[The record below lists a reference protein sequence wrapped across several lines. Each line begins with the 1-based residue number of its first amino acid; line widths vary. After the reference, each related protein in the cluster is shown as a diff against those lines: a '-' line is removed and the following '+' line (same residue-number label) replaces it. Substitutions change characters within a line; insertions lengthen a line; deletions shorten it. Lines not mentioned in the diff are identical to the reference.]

1 MSKQSTIKI
10 NKSLDE
16 KMLLLNQRIEDVV
29 KDRLFSIADKAIYL
43 SPVDTGAYVE
53 SFSMLPVNKGGGRAK
68 RSDARTASVWEGTAN
83 RDQFTEIARS
93 NLYSDIEKYAIAE
106 DDKVV
111 LRNRSPHAT
120 DVENGGPTWRRPG
133 YKVFTQ
139 IRNIYG

>member
-16 KMLLLNQRIEDVV
+16 KMLLLNQTIEGLV
-29 KDRLFSIADKAIYL
+29 KDRLFSIADKAISL

-53 SFSMLPVNKGGGRAK
+53 SFSMLPVNKGGGRGK
-68 RSDARTASVWEGTAN
+68 RSDARTASVREGTAN
-83 RDQFTEIARS
+83 RDQFTEIARA
-93 NLYSDIEKYAIAE
+93 NLYSDIEMYAMGE

-120 DVENGGPTWRRPG
+120 DVENGGPYWRSSG
-133 YKVFTQ
+133 YKVFAQ
-139 IRNIYG
+139 IGNIYG